1 MRLEMSNR
9 TDLALKAFAHLDSF
23 GEAGGRSIAEAIGTT
38 ANYLPQVLKPL
49 IVEGWIR
56 GTPGP
61 GGGYQLCADLNSFS
75 LLNVIEA
82 MEGKT
87 EENQCVLRGAPCP
100 APEPCA
106 LHDSWVRA
114 RDALVAEL
122 DAASVATALASAPME
137 GE

>member
-114 RDALVAEL
+114 RDALVSEL